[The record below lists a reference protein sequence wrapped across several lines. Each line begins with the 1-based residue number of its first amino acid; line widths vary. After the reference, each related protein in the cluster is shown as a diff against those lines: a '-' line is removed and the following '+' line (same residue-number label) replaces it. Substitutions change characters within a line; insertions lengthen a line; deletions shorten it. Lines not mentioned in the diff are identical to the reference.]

1 MPNANYDQYH
11 DDILEI
17 QSPSFTIEQVKNIAN
32 QLYGLTGVLFPLASE
47 RDQNFRFTTKAGDQF
62 VIKIAN
68 SAEDPAIIDMQLKAL
83 EHISIV
89 DPELPVPKVLF
100 SHNGLAIEQIQ
111 AENGANHSLRILTY
125 LSGAHPKD
133 DPTDHALHRPMGAC
147 LARLVLALRGFFHP
161 MANYELLWDLKHTS
175 KLRQYLP
182 YIADANHHELVSYFL
197 DRFDRNVLPLIPKM
211 QAQIVHNDFVTDNIL
226 VAENDPGHIVGIIDF
241 GDMTHTLLINDLATT
256 IAPMLREHAD
266 PVGVAVEILAGY
278 HELVPIEE
286 AELRILYDLIAAR
299 LTMLNVIAAWRA
311 TIHPYNREYITG
323 GVEETWTS
331 LEIWRAQN
339 PEDVTKK
346 FFRVCG
352 LWEMYE
358 ENSKQK
364 EANETLQSHMSRR
377 ARLLGP
383 HAYLFYDRP
392 LHIVRGEGV
401 WLYDDEGARYL
412 DAYNNV
418 AHVGHCH
425 PHVVNAI
432 AKQARRLNTSA
443 RYMHG
448 YIIELAEQ
456 ITKRMPEPLSVCMFV
471 CTGSEANEL
480 AWQMSKVVSGN
491 SGALITKFSYH
502 GSAAA
507 TTQFSTETIPEEKL
521 PSYVQTLLAPT
532 SDSNYRKPDS
542 GLSSALMALDEH
554 GHQPAM
560 LILDTAFVSDGI
572 YTSPKGYLDSLFA
585 KTQDAGG
592 LCVAD
597 EVQGGFGR
605 LGQHFWG
612 FQFDD
617 VIPDIVTL
625 GKPMGNGH
633 PLAAVVTRPEI
644 AETLAIEMSYFST
657 FGGNP
662 VSCAAGLAVLEV
674 IEKEAL
680 QQNALEVGQ
689 FLRERLTNL
698 QRDYPVIGE
707 VHGSGLLLGVDI
719 IKPDGA
725 LNPEMADHIMNHM
738 RENGVLIGTTGQN
751 YAILKIRPPIVFQV
765 EHAEIL
771 LSALVKALDE
781 LLTLQAALKKA

>member
-1 MPNANYDQYH
+1 MPNSNCDRYQDG
-11 DDILEI
+11 ILET
-17 QSPSFTIEQVKNIAN
+17 QSPSFTIEQVRDIAN
-32 QLYGLTGVLFPLASE
+32 KLYGLTGDLLPLASE
-47 RDQNFRFTTKAGDQF
+47 RDQNFRFSTEAGDQF

-83 EHISIV
+83 EHIAAV
-89 DPELPVPKVLF
+89 DPTLPVPEVLV
-100 SHNGLAIEQIQ
+100 SRNGRAIEQIQ
-111 AENGANHSLRILTY
+111 AENGTNHSMRVLTY
-125 LSGAHPKD
+125 LSGAPPKD
-133 DPTDHALHRPMGAC
+133 DPTDHALLRPMGTC

-161 MANYELLWDLKHTS
+161 IANYELLWDLKHTS
-175 KLRQYLP
+175 KLRRYLP
-182 YIADANHHELVSYFL
+182 YITDADHHELVSYFL
-197 DRFDRNVLPLIPKM
+197 DRFDRNVLPLIPKLR
-211 QAQIVHNDFVTDNIL
+211 AQVVHNDFVLENIL
-226 VAENDPGHIVGIIDF
+226 VAENDPGRIVGIIDF
-241 GDMTHTLLINDLATT
+241 GDMTHTPLINDLATT
-256 IAPMLREHAD
+256 IAPMLLEQTD
-266 PVGVAVEILAGY
+266 PVGVAAEIVAGY
-278 HELVPIEE
+278 HELVPLEE

-299 LTMLNVIAAWRA
+299 LAMLNVIASWRA
-311 TIHPYNREYITG
+311 TIHPYNRDYIMG
-323 GVEETWTS
+323 GVNETWS
-331 LEIWRAQN
+331 LLEAWRAQD
-339 PEDVTKK
+339 PADVTKK

-352 LWEMYE
+352 LWELDEGHSMQE
-358 ENSKQK
+358 GAK
-364 EANETLQSHMSRR
+364 ETLQSHLARR

-383 HAYLFYDRP
+383 CAYLFYDRP

-401 WLYDDEGARYL
+401 WLYDDDGARYL

-432 AKQARRLNTSA
+432 AKQARRLNTST
-443 RYMHG
+443 RYLHG
-448 YIIELAEQ
+448 YILELAEQ
-456 ITKRMPEPLSVCMFV
+456 ITKRMPESLSVCTFV

-480 AWQMSKVVSGN
+480 AWQMSKLVSGN

-502 GSAAA
+502 GGTAA
-507 TTQFSTETIPEEKL
+507 TTQFSTESIPEGKL
-521 PSYVQTLLAPT
+521 SSHVQTLFAPT
-532 SDSNYRKPDS
+532 SNSTFRKPDS
-542 GLSSALMALDEH
+542 GSSSAISALDKH

-572 YTSPKGYLDSLFA
+572 YTSPKGYLQTLFA
-585 KTQDAGG
+585 KTHAAGG

-617 VIPDIVTL
+617 AIPDIVTL

-644 AETLAIEMSYFST
+644 AETLANETGYFNT

-674 IEKEAL
+674 IEREAL
-680 QQNALEVGQ
+680 QHNALQVGQ
-689 FLRERLTNL
+689 YLKQRLAML
-698 QRDYPVIGE
+698 QRDYPVIGGL
-707 VHGSGLLLGVDI
+707 HGSGLLLGIDI

-725 LNPEMADHIMNHM
+725 PNPEMAAHIVNHM

-751 YAILKIRPPIVFQV
+751 YATLKVRPPIVFQE

-771 LSALVKALDE
+771 LVAMTKVLDDVLSLKSA
-781 LLTLQAALKKA
+781 